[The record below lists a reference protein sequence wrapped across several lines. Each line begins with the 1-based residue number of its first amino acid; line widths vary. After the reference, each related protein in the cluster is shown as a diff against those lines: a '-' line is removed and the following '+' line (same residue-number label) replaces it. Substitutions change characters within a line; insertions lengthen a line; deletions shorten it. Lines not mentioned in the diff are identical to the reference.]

1 MNSADGLKQALE
13 QIEMNIHYAQID
25 AIIDEID
32 YIGNKKIK
40 YTELL
45 FTTMS
50 VQNFLNQLKINA
62 QSQQFDIDE
71 SGNITAENIVLAMQ
85 ELGHDITRE
94 ELENIMDPH
103 DLAKDA
109 FNSKQEFKALLFDI
123 TY

>member
-13 QIEMNIHYAQID
+13 QIEMNIYNAQID

-32 YIGNKKIK
+32 YNGKKKIK

-45 FTTMS
+45 FATMS
-50 VQNFLNQLKINA
+50 VQNFLNKLKINA